1 LSLPSPAKGLSA
13 RLLVLT
19 IFFVML
25 AEVLIF
31 VPSMARYRLTY
42 LEEKLAS
49 AHLAVLTLEATPDQ
63 MVSEE
68 LQGELLGYVGAHS
81 IALRRPGEGKLM
93 LMRESPGQV
102 DASFDLRSAG
112 AVTLVADAFASLTG
126 PGDRVIRVV
135 GRSPHQ
141 PAASVEVVIDEAPLC
156 QAMFAF
162 GERILALS
170 LVISLMTAALVYVAL
185 HLLLVRPMRR
195 VTASMTRFRED
206 PEDLTAQIRPSNRTD
221 EIGVAERELASMQAR
236 LAASLHQK
244 TRLAALGIAVTK
256 VNHDLKNILSS
267 ARLVSDRLA
276 DSDDPDVRRIAPT
289 LVRTIDRA
297 VHLCQQTLNFTQEG
311 PPQLELSRF
320 DLSELVA
327 DVATE
332 IAPAE
337 SVGERTG
344 TGGQGKVDQGTGGQ
358 APAGPVVNR
367 LPTGLEVEADR
378 DQLYRVFANLLRNA
392 VEAGATAVTVTAD
405 SADGRV
411 ALTLSDDGPGL
422 PPRARDNIFQPF
434 AGTVKQGGTGLGL
447 AIARDLV
454 RAHGGDIT
462 LLGTDAQGTAFR
474 IDLPRRAQTGRRSR
488 PGTGGDGRGS
498 ETGDSELGGGKP
510 GGGEPAVGDGEGGDR
525 QDRATERPAR
535 YRAAS

>member
-1 LSLPSPAKGLSA
+1 MTRTRLSLPSPAKGLSA

-68 LQGELLGYVGAHS
+68 LEGELLDYVGAHS

-93 LMRESPGQV
+93 LMRDAPGPV
-102 DASFDLRSAG
+102 HASFDLREAG
-112 AVTLVADAFASLTG
+112 ALELIADAFASLTG
-126 PGDRVIRVV
+126 PGDRLIRVL
-135 GRSPHQ
+135 GSSPHQ
-141 PAASVEVVIDEAPLC
+141 PAARVEVVIDEGPLC
-156 QAMFAF
+156 RAMFAF
-162 GERILALS
+162 GERILVLS
-170 LVISLMTAALVYVAL
+170 LAISLMTAALVYVAL

-206 PEDLTAQIRPSNRTD
+206 PEDVTAQIRPSQRTD
-221 EIGVAERELASMQAR
+221 EIGVAERELASMQEH
-236 LAASLHQK
+236 LASSLHQK

-256 VNHDLKNILSS
+256 VSHDLKNILAS

-289 LVRTIDRA
+289 LVKTIDRA

-311 PPQLELSRF
+311 PPQLEVSRF
-320 DLSELVA
+320 CLSELVDDIA
-327 DVATE
+327 GE
-332 IAPAE
+332 IAAARANGAGGTATAE
-337 SVGERTG
+337 T
-344 TGGQGKVDQGTGGQ
+344 D
-358 APAGPVVNR
+358 GPVVNN
-367 LPTGLEVEADR
+367 LPAGLEVEADR
-378 DQLYRVFANLLRNA
+378 DQLYRVFSNLLRNA
-392 VEAGATAVTVTAD
+392 VEAGATRVEVAADAGNGRLAVTVA
-405 SADGRV
+405 
-411 ALTLSDDGPGL
+411 DDGPGL

-434 AGTVKQGGTGLGL
+434 SGTVKQGGTGLGL

-462 LLGTDAQGTAFR
+462 LAGSDANGTAFR
-474 IDLPRRAQTGRRSR
+474 IDLPRRVSTGRRRRGPDSDR
-488 PGTGGDGRGS
+488 ARDQHTSDGRGT
-498 ETGDSELGGGKP
+498 TGW
-510 GGGEPAVGDGEGGDR
+510 
-525 QDRATERPAR
+525 
-535 YRAAS
+535 RAAS

>member
-1 LSLPSPAKGLSA
+1 MTRHRLSLPSPAKGLSA

-68 LQGELLGYVGAHS
+68 LEGELLGYVGAQS
-81 IALRRPGEGKLM
+81 IALRRPDAGKLM
-93 LMRESPGQV
+93 LMQGPPGGV
-102 DASFDLRSAG
+102 DASFDLRRAG
-112 AVTLVADAFASLTG
+112 AVELISDAFASLTG
-126 PGDRVIRVV
+126 PGDRQIRVV
-135 GRSPHQ
+135 GQSPHQ

-170 LVISLMTAALVYVAL
+170 LAISLITAALVYVAL

-195 VTASMTRFRED
+195 ITASMTLFRED
-206 PEDLTAQIRPSNRTD
+206 PEDVTAQIRPSNRTD
-221 EIGVAERELASMQAR
+221 EIGVAERELASMQER
-236 LAASLHQK
+236 LATALHQK

-267 ARLVSDRLA
+267 ARLVSDRLG

-289 LVRTIDRA
+289 LVKTIDRA

-311 PPQLELSRF
+311 PPQLSVSRF
-320 DLSELVA
+320 DLAGLID
-327 DVATE
+327 DVAGE
-332 IAPAE
+332 IAAAHAGGAE
-337 SVGERTG
+337 VGGGDVGGAGERG
-344 TGGQGKVDQGTGGQ
+344 TEAAARTRDG
-358 APAGPVVNR
+358 GPVVNR
-367 LPTGLEVEADR
+367 LPAGLEVEADR
-378 DQLYRVFANLLRNA
+378 DQLYRVFSNLLRNA
-392 VEAGATAVTVTAD
+392 VEAGATRVEVAAETVT
-405 SADGRV
+405 GRL
-411 ALTLSDDGPGL
+411 ALSLVDDGPGL

-462 LLGTDAQGTAFR
+462 LLGTDANGTAFR
-474 IDLPRRAQTGRRSR
+474 IELPRRAQTHMRRH
-488 PGTGGDGRGS
+488 
-498 ETGDSELGGGKP
+498 GGGS
-510 GGGEPAVGDGEGGDR
+510 DDR
-525 QDRATERPAR
+525 SGNRNQDAR
-535 YRAAS
+535 DTDDLRAAS

>member
-1 LSLPSPAKGLSA
+1 MSLPSPAKGLSA

-63 MVSEE
+63 MVSQE
-68 LQGELLGYVGAHS
+68 LEGELLGYVGAHS

-93 LMRESPGQV
+93 LMRQSPSTV
-102 DASFDLRSAG
+102 DASFDLRDAG
-112 AVTLVADAFASLTG
+112 ALSLIADAFASLAG

-135 GRSPHQ
+135 GQSPHQ
-141 PAASVEVVIDEAPLC
+141 PAASVEVVIDEGPLC
-156 QAMFAF
+156 TAMFAF

-170 LVISLMTAALVYVAL
+170 LAISLMTAALVYVAL
-185 HLLLVRPMRR
+185 HWLLVRPMRR
-195 VTASMTRFRED
+195 ITASMTHFRED
-206 PEDLTAQIRPSNRTD
+206 PEDVTAQIRPSNRTD
-221 EIGVAERELASMQAR
+221 EIGVAERELASMQER
-236 LAASLHQK
+236 LATALHQK

-256 VNHDLKNILSS
+256 VNHDLKNILAS
-267 ARLVSDRLA
+267 ARLVSDRLG

-311 PPQLELSRF
+311 PPQLDVSRV
-320 DLSELVA
+320 DLAQLVEDIA
-327 DVATE
+327 GE
-332 IAPAE
+332 IAAAQADRTTADASGAE
-337 SVGERTG
+337 
-344 TGGQGKVDQGTGGQ
+344 
-358 APAGPVVNR
+358 GPVVNR
-367 LPTGLEVEADR
+367 LPAGLEVEADR
-378 DQLYRVFANLLRNA
+378 DQIYRVLSNLLRNA
-392 VEAGATAVTVTAD
+392 VEAGATCVEVA
-405 SADGRV
+405 SEPGEGRL
-411 ALTLSDDGPGL
+411 AITLVDDGPGL

-462 LLGTDAQGTAFR
+462 LTRTDAHGTAFR
-474 IDLPRRAQTGRRSR
+474 IDLPRRAQTRTRRRDGGSDR
-488 PGTGGDGRGS
+488 GDGGRNRS
-498 ETGDSELGGGKP
+498 
-510 GGGEPAVGDGEGGDR
+510 
-525 QDRATERPAR
+525 AR
-535 YRAAS
+535 EKSDLRAAS

>member
-1 LSLPSPAKGLSA
+1 MTRARLSLPPPAKGLSA

-68 LQGELLGYVGAHS
+68 LEGELLGYVGAHT

-93 LMRESPGQV
+93 LTRDAPGAV
-102 DASFDLRSAG
+102 DASFDLRDAG
-112 AVTLVADAFASLTG
+112 ALGLVADAVASLTG

-135 GRSPHQ
+135 GHSPHQ
-141 PAASVEVVIDEAPLC
+141 PAASVEVVIDEGPLC

-170 LVISLMTAALVYVAL
+170 LAISLMTAALVYVAL

-206 PEDLTAQIRPSNRTD
+206 PEDVTAQIRPSNRTD
-221 EIGVAERELASMQAR
+221 EIGVAERELASMQDR
-236 LAASLHQK
+236 LATSLHQK

-297 VHLCQQTLNFTQEG
+297 VHLCQQTLNFTREG
-311 PPQLELSRF
+311 PPQLDTSRF
-320 DLSELVA
+320 DLAELVG
-327 DVATE
+327 DVAGE
-332 IAPAE
+332 IAAARA
-337 SVGERTG
+337 GEAG
-344 TGGQGKVDQGTGGQ
+344 DGGPGDD
-358 APAGPVVNR
+358 GPVVNR
-367 LPTGLEVEADR
+367 LPAGLEVEADR

-392 VEAGATAVTVTAD
+392 VEAGAT
-405 SADGRV
+405 RV
-411 ALTLSDDGPGL
+411 AVAAEPGEGRLAIAVADDGPGL

-462 LLGTDAQGTAFR
+462 LTGTDASGTAFR
-474 IDLPRRAQTGRRSR
+474 IDLPRRARTRPGRRGGGS
-488 PGTGGDGRGS
+488 GGDTGAGNRPVQ
-498 ETGDSELGGGKP
+498 ETSDL
-510 GGGEPAVGDGEGGDR
+510 
-525 QDRATERPAR
+525 
-535 YRAAS
+535 RAAS

>member
-1 LSLPSPAKGLSA
+1 MTRPRLSLPSPAKGLSA

-68 LQGELLGYVGAHS
+68 LEGELLDYVGAHS
-81 IALRRPGEGKLM
+81 IALRRPDAGKLM
-93 LMRESPGQV
+93 LMREAPGEV
-102 DASFDLRSAG
+102 DASFDLRGAG
-112 AVTLVADAFASLTG
+112 ALALISDAFASLTG
-126 PGDRVIRVV
+126 PGDRLIRVV
-135 GRSPHQ
+135 GQSPHQ
-141 PAASVEVVIDEAPLC
+141 SAASVEVVIDEAPLC

-170 LVISLMTAALVYVAL
+170 LAISLITAALVYVAL

-195 VTASMTRFRED
+195 VTASMTLFRED
-206 PEDLTAQIRPSNRTD
+206 PEDVTAQIRPSNRTD
-221 EIGVAERELASMQAR
+221 EIGVAERELASMQER
-236 LAASLHQK
+236 LATALHQK

-267 ARLVSDRLA
+267 ARLVSDRLG

-289 LVRTIDRA
+289 LVKTIDRA

-311 PPQLELSRF
+311 PPQLSVSRF
-320 DLSELVA
+320 DLAGLID
-327 DVATE
+327 DVAGE
-332 IAPAE
+332 IAAAHA
-337 SVGERTG
+337 GG
-344 TGGQGKVDQGTGGQ
+344 TGADAQ
-358 APAGPVVNR
+358 AHADGPVVNR
-367 LPTGLEVEADR
+367 LPAGLEVEADR
-378 DQLYRVFANLLRNA
+378 DQLYRVFSNLLRNA
-392 VEAGATAVTVTAD
+392 VEAGATRVEVAAETGT
-405 SADGRV
+405 GRL
-411 ALTLSDDGPGL
+411 ALTLVDDGPGL

-462 LLGTDAQGTAFR
+462 LLGTDANGTAFR
-474 IDLPRRAQTGRRSR
+474 IDLPRRAQTRPRRH
-488 PGTGGDGRGS
+488 
-498 ETGDSELGGGKP
+498 GGGS
-510 GGGEPAVGDGEGGDR
+510 D
-525 QDRATERPAR
+525 DRADDSNQDVRDNDDL
-535 YRAAS
+535 RAAS

>member
-1 LSLPSPAKGLSA
+1 MSLPSPAKGLSA

-68 LQGELLGYVGAHS
+68 LEGELLGYVGAQS
-81 IALRRPGEGKLM
+81 IALRRPDAGKLM
-93 LMRESPGQV
+93 LMREAPGEV
-102 DASFDLRSAG
+102 DASFDLRGAG
-112 AVTLVADAFASLTG
+112 ALELISDAFASLTG
-126 PGDRVIRVV
+126 PGDRLIRVV

-170 LVISLMTAALVYVAL
+170 LAISLITAALVYVAL

-206 PEDLTAQIRPSNRTD
+206 PEDVTAQIRPSNRSD
-221 EIGVAERELASMQAR
+221 EIGVAERELASMQGR
-236 LAASLHQK
+236 LATALHQK

-267 ARLVSDRLA
+267 ARLVSDRLG

-289 LVRTIDRA
+289 LVKTIDRA

-311 PPQLELSRF
+311 PPQLTVSRF
-320 DLSELVA
+320 DLAELIDDLA
-327 DVATE
+327 GE
-332 IAPAE
+332 IAAAHAGGTEADPQSRADGPA
-337 SVGERTG
+337 
-344 TGGQGKVDQGTGGQ
+344 
-358 APAGPVVNR
+358 VNR
-367 LPTGLEVEADR
+367 LPAGLEVEADR
-378 DQLYRVFANLLRNA
+378 DQLYRVFSNLLRNA
-392 VEAGATAVTVTAD
+392 VEAGAT
-405 SADGRV
+405 RV
-411 ALTLSDDGPGL
+411 EVAAEPGEARLAISLVDDGPGL

-434 AGTVKQGGTGLGL
+434 SGTVKQGGTGLGL

-462 LLGTDAQGTAFR
+462 LLGTDASGTAFR
-474 IDLPRRAQTGRRSR
+474 IDLPRRAQTRTRRH
-488 PGTGGDGRGS
+488 
-498 ETGDSELGGGKP
+498 GGGTN
-510 GGGEPAVGDGEGGDR
+510 GGGTNGDAGDR
-525 QDRATERPAR
+525 NQDAR
-535 YRAAS
+535 DNADLRAAS

>member
-1 LSLPSPAKGLSA
+1 MLDSPAMTRARLSLPSPAKGLSA

-49 AHLAVLTLEATPDQ
+49 AHLAVLTLAATPDQ

-68 LQGELLGYVGAHS
+68 LEGELLGYVGAHS

-93 LMRESPGQV
+93 LMREAPGPV
-102 DASFDLRSAG
+102 DASFDLREAG
-112 AVTLVADAFASLTG
+112 ALELIADAFASLTG

-135 GRSPHQ
+135 GSSPHQ

-170 LVISLMTAALVYVAL
+170 LAISLITAALVYIAL

-195 VTASMTRFRED
+195 VTGSMTRFRED
-206 PEDLTAQIRPSNRTD
+206 PEDVTGQIRPSNRTD
-221 EIGVAERELASMQAR
+221 EIGVAERELASMQER
-236 LAASLHQK
+236 LATSLHQK

-256 VNHDLKNILSS
+256 VNHDLKNILAS

-276 DSDDPDVRRIAPT
+276 DSDDPDVRRVAPT

-311 PPQLELSRF
+311 PPQLEVSRF
-320 DLSELVA
+320 DLSALVDDVADEIAAAQAPGPDGLVA
-327 DVATE
+327 GSSDQD
-332 IAPAE
+332 
-337 SVGERTG
+337 TG
-344 TGGQGKVDQGTGGQ
+344 PG
-358 APAGPVVNR
+358 GPVVNR
-367 LPTGLEVEADR
+367 LPAGLEVEADR

-392 VEAGATAVTVTAD
+392 VEAGATRVEVAAQPAAGRLAVT
-405 SADGRV
+405 
-411 ALTLSDDGPGL
+411 LTDDGPGL

-434 AGTVKQGGTGLGL
+434 AATVKQGGTGLGL

-462 LLGTDAQGTAFR
+462 LRGTDASGTAFR
-474 IDLPRRAQTGRRSR
+474 IDLPRRARTRRR
-488 PGTGGDGRGS
+488 GGGD
-498 ETGDSELGGGKP
+498 D
-510 GGGEPAVGDGEGGDR
+510 GDGGDAGR
-525 QDRATERPAR
+525 NRDAR
-535 YRAAS
+535 NSADWRAAS

>member
-1 LSLPSPAKGLSA
+1 MSLPSPAKGLSA

-63 MVSEE
+63 MVSQE
-68 LQGELLGYVGAHS
+68 LEGELLGYVGAHS

-93 LMRESPGQV
+93 LMRQSPPTV
-102 DASFDLRSAG
+102 DASFDLRDAG
-112 AVTLVADAFASLTG
+112 ALSLIADAFASLAG

-135 GRSPHQ
+135 GQSPHQ
-141 PAASVEVVIDEAPLC
+141 PAASVEVVIDEGPLC

-170 LVISLMTAALVYVAL
+170 LAISLMTAALVYVAL
-185 HLLLVRPMRR
+185 HWLLVRPMRR
-195 VTASMTRFRED
+195 ITASMTRFRED
-206 PEDLTAQIRPSNRTD
+206 PEDVTAQIRPSNRTD
-221 EIGVAERELASMQAR
+221 EIGVAERELASMQER
-236 LAASLHQK
+236 LATALHQK

-256 VNHDLKNILSS
+256 VNHDLKNILAS
-267 ARLVSDRLA
+267 ARLVSDRLG

-311 PPQLELSRF
+311 PPQLDVSRV
-320 DLSELVA
+320 DLAQLVEDIA
-327 DVATE
+327 GE
-332 IAPAE
+332 IAAAQANRTTADAPGAE
-337 SVGERTG
+337 
-344 TGGQGKVDQGTGGQ
+344 
-358 APAGPVVNR
+358 GPVVNR
-367 LPTGLEVEADR
+367 LPPGLEVEADR
-378 DQLYRVFANLLRNA
+378 DQIYRVLSNLLRNA
-392 VEAGATAVTVTAD
+392 VEAGATCVEVA
-405 SADGRV
+405 SEPGEGRL
-411 ALTLSDDGPGL
+411 AITLVDDGPGL

-462 LLGTDAQGTAFR
+462 LTRTDAHGTAFR
-474 IDLPRRAQTGRRSR
+474 IDLPRRAHPRTRRRDGGSDR
-488 PGTGGDGRGS
+488 GDGGRNR
-498 ETGDSELGGGKP
+498 
-510 GGGEPAVGDGEGGDR
+510 AVREKSDL
-525 QDRATERPAR
+525 
-535 YRAAS
+535 RAAS

>member
-1 LSLPSPAKGLSA
+1 MTRPRLSLPSPAKGLSA

-68 LQGELLGYVGAHS
+68 LEGELLGYVGAQS
-81 IALRRPGEGKLM
+81 IALRRPDAGKLM
-93 LMRESPGQV
+93 LMQGAPGEV
-102 DASFDLRSAG
+102 DASFDLRGAG
-112 AVTLVADAFASLTG
+112 ALELISDAFASLTG
-126 PGDRVIRVV
+126 PGDRQIRVV
-135 GRSPHQ
+135 GQSPHQ

-170 LVISLMTAALVYVAL
+170 LAISLITAALVYVAL

-195 VTASMTRFRED
+195 VTASMTLFRED
-206 PEDLTAQIRPSNRTD
+206 PEDVTAQIRPSNRTD
-221 EIGVAERELASMQAR
+221 EIGVAERELASMQER
-236 LAASLHQK
+236 LATALHQK

-267 ARLVSDRLA
+267 ARLVSDRLG

-289 LVRTIDRA
+289 LVKTIDRA

-311 PPQLELSRF
+311 PPQLSVSRF
-320 DLSELVA
+320 DLAELID
-327 DVATE
+327 DVAGE
-332 IAPAE
+332 IAAAHAGGAE
-337 SVGERTG
+337 AGGAELGGTEGAARTRDG
-344 TGGQGKVDQGTGGQ
+344 
-358 APAGPVVNR
+358 GPVVNR
-367 LPTGLEVEADR
+367 LPAGLEVEADR
-378 DQLYRVFANLLRNA
+378 DQLYRVFSNLLRNA
-392 VEAGATAVTVTAD
+392 VEAGATRVEVAAETGT
-405 SADGRV
+405 GRL
-411 ALTLSDDGPGL
+411 ALSLVDDGPGL

-462 LLGTDAQGTAFR
+462 LLGTDANGTAFR
-474 IDLPRRAQTGRRSR
+474 IDLPRRAQTRMRRH
-488 PGTGGDGRGS
+488 
-498 ETGDSELGGGKP
+498 GGGS
-510 GGGEPAVGDGEGGDR
+510 DDRSGDR
-525 QDRATERPAR
+525 NQDAR
-535 YRAAS
+535 DTDDLRAAS

>member
-1 LSLPSPAKGLSA
+1 MTRPRLSLPSPAKGLSA

-112 AVTLVADAFASLTG
+112 AATLVADAFASLIG

-344 TGGQGKVDQGTGGQ
+344 TGGRGTGGQGTGGQ
-358 APAGPVVNR
+358 GTGGQGPGDQITGGRAPAGPVLNR
-367 LPTGLEVEADR
+367 LPAGLEVEADR

-405 SADGRV
+405 SADRFRSGRAFEYGLWSWQSETSSASRLVTHFGSSASKGSQAGRKRGVGSGFRQPARQV
-411 ALTLSDDGPGL
+411 AATASAAPT
-422 PPRARDNIFQPF
+422 PR
-434 AGTVKQGGTGLGL
+434 G
-447 AIARDLV
+447 
-454 RAHGGDIT
+454 
-462 LLGTDAQGTAFR
+462 
-474 IDLPRRAQTGRRSR
+474 PRRITAPPSRSARRRPRCRSARSRAGNRRTRRS
-488 PGTGGDGRGS
+488 
-498 ETGDSELGGGKP
+498 
-510 GGGEPAVGDGEGGDR
+510 
-525 QDRATERPAR
+525 
-535 YRAAS
+535 

>member
-1 LSLPSPAKGLSA
+1 MTRARLSLPSPAKGLSA

-49 AHLAVLTLEATPDQ
+49 AHLAVLTLAATPDQ

-68 LQGELLGYVGAHS
+68 LEGELLGYVGAHS
-81 IALRRPGEGKLM
+81 IALRRPGAGKLM
-93 LMRESPGQV
+93 LMREAPADI
-102 DASFDLRSAG
+102 DASFDLREAG
-112 AVTLVADAFASLTG
+112 ALELIADAFASLAG
-126 PGDRVIRVV
+126 PGDRMIRVV
-135 GRSPHQ
+135 GSSPHQ
-141 PAASVEVVIDEAPLC
+141 PAASVEVVIDEGPLC

-170 LVISLMTAALVYVAL
+170 LAISLMTAALVYIAL

-206 PEDLTAQIRPSNRTD
+206 PEDVTGQIQPSNRAD
-221 EIGVAERELASMQAR
+221 EIGVAERELASMQER
-236 LAASLHQK
+236 LATSLHQK

-256 VNHDLKNILSS
+256 VNHDLKNILAS

-297 VHLCQQTLNFTQEG
+297 VHLCQQSLNFTQEG

-320 DLSELVA
+320 DLSALVDDVA
-327 DVATE
+327 DEVA
-332 IAPAE
+332 AA
-337 SVGERTG
+337 
-344 TGGQGKVDQGTGGQ
+344 Q
-358 APAGPVVNR
+358 APPAGGPDGGPDGPVVNR
-367 LPTGLEVEADR
+367 MPAGLEVEADR
-378 DQLYRVFANLLRNA
+378 DQLYRVFANLVRNA
-392 VEAGATAVTVTAD
+392 VEAGATRIEVDAEPAAGRLAV
-405 SADGRV
+405 
-411 ALTLSDDGPGL
+411 TLSDDGPGL

-462 LLGTDAQGTAFR
+462 LTGTDASGTAFR
-474 IDLPRRAQTGRRSR
+474 IDLPRRARTRRR
-488 PGTGGDGRGS
+488 GGGN
-498 ETGDSELGGGKP
+498 GDSAQSGRNR
-510 GGGEPAVGDGEGGDR
+510 D
-525 QDRATERPAR
+525 AR
-535 YRAAS
+535 NNADLRAAS

>member
-1 LSLPSPAKGLSA
+1 MKRPRLSLPSPAKGLSA

-49 AHLAVLTLEATPDQ
+49 AHLAVLTLDATPDQ

-68 LQGELLGYVGAHS
+68 LEGELLGYVGAHS

-93 LMRESPGQV
+93 LMRQSPGPV
-102 DASFDLRSAG
+102 DASFDLRDAG
-112 AVTLVADAFASLTG
+112 ALGLIADAFGSLSG

-135 GRSPHQ
+135 GSSPHQ
-141 PAASVEVVIDEAPLC
+141 PAASVEVVIDEQPLC
-156 QAMFAF
+156 QAMVAF

-170 LVISLMTAALVYVAL
+170 LAISLMTAALVYVAL

-206 PEDLTAQIRPSNRTD
+206 PEDVTAQIRPSNRTD
-221 EIGVAERELASMQAR
+221 EIGVAERELSSMQER
-236 LAASLHQK
+236 LATALHQK

-289 LVRTIDRA
+289 LLRTIDRA

-311 PPQLELSRF
+311 PPQLAVSRF
-320 DLSELVA
+320 DLAELVD
-327 DVATE
+327 DVAGE
-332 IAPAE
+332 IAAAQTNGPAADGTAAPPAE
-337 SVGERTG
+337 MDGP
-344 TGGQGKVDQGTGGQ
+344 GGPG
-358 APAGPVVNR
+358 GPVANR
-367 LPTGLEVEADR
+367 LPAGLQVEADR
-378 DQLYRVFANLLRNA
+378 DQLYRVFSNLVRNA
-392 VEAGATAVTVTAD
+392 VEAGASRVEVAAETGE
-405 SADGRV
+405 GRL
-411 ALTLSDDGPGL
+411 AISLLDDGPGL

-462 LLGTDAQGTAFR
+462 LTGSDASGTAFR
-474 IDLPRRAQTGRRSR
+474 IDLPRRAQARSR
-488 PGTGGDGRGS
+488 GRAGGANGRSSTGQP
-498 ETGDSELGGGKP
+498 DSREN
-510 GGGEPAVGDGEGGDR
+510 ADF
-525 QDRATERPAR
+525 
-535 YRAAS
+535 RAAS

>member
-1 LSLPSPAKGLSA
+1 MTRARLSLPSPAKGLSA

-49 AHLAVLTLEATPDQ
+49 AHLAVLTLAATPDQ

-68 LQGELLGYVGAHS
+68 LEGELLGYVGAHS
-81 IALRRPGEGKLM
+81 IALRRPGAGKLM
-93 LMRESPGQV
+93 LMRETPAEI
-102 DASFDLRSAG
+102 DASFDLREAG
-112 AVTLVADAFASLTG
+112 ALELITDAFDSLAG

-135 GRSPHQ
+135 GSSPHQ
-141 PAASVEVVIDEAPLC
+141 PAASVEVVIDEGPLC

-170 LVISLMTAALVYVAL
+170 LAISLMTAALVYIAL

-206 PEDLTAQIRPSNRTD
+206 PEDVTGQIQPSNRTD
-221 EIGVAERELASMQAR
+221 EIGVAERELASMQER
-236 LAASLHQK
+236 LATSLHQK

-256 VNHDLKNILSS
+256 VNHDLKNILAS

-276 DSDDPDVRRIAPT
+276 DSDDPDVRRVAPT

-297 VHLCQQTLNFTQEG
+297 VHLCQQSLNFTQEG

-320 DLSELVA
+320 DLSALVDDVA
-327 DVATE
+327 DEVA
-332 IAPAE
+332 AA
-337 SVGERTG
+337 
-344 TGGQGKVDQGTGGQ
+344 Q
-358 APAGPVVNR
+358 APPAGGPHAGPDGPVLNR
-367 LPTGLEVEADR
+367 MPAGLEVEADR
-378 DQLYRVFANLLRNA
+378 DQLYRVFANLVRNA
-392 VEAGATAVTVTAD
+392 VEAGATRIQVDAQPAAGRLAV
-405 SADGRV
+405 
-411 ALTLSDDGPGL
+411 TLSDDGPGL

-462 LLGTDAQGTAFR
+462 LTGTDASGTAFR
-474 IDLPRRAQTGRRSR
+474 IDLPRRARTRRR
-488 PGTGGDGRGS
+488 GGGNGDG
-498 ETGDSELGGGKP
+498 
-510 GGGEPAVGDGEGGDR
+510 DGAQSGRNRD
-525 QDRATERPAR
+525 AR
-535 YRAAS
+535 NNADLRAAS